1 MVGLGWNVRWVCET
15 EGSNS
20 TMMKKT
26 NEIEDDTQYKDEE
39 ATVAMC
45 ENGGF

>member
-1 MVGLGWNVRWVCET
+1 
-15 EGSNS
+15 
-20 TMMKKT
+20 MMKKT